1 MPASGICQFPI
12 PSHLFIFLLYR
23 FQISQIF
30 YRFKTFPAIFVYL
43 LVRFSFH
50 NSKIDLMQDN
60 FFHQF
65 INSSRLSHCFD
76 QNIIDC
82 SSTSGSRR
90 FLAALFHFSR
100 IPHGFGAAFQRFH
113 LSHNF
118 LKRRSYSH
126 TFFVYPSPVQLSSK
140 QSNPYDE

>member
-30 YRFKTFPAIFVYL
+30 YRFKT
-43 LVRFSFH
+43 SFH

-118 LKRRSYSH
+118 LKRRSYSN
-126 TFFVYPSPVQLSSK
+126 TFFVCPSPVQLSSK